1 MSKQR
6 LKQNIGYLA
15 GGAVALFFFL
25 VPLCRLAL
33 MSLTTDQGFGLDN
46 YAALLAESRT
56 LRAIGNTVIVA
67 VASTLIAVV
76 LGSLLAFLVAYTD
89 LAHKKWIEIL
99 TLAPFVIP
107 SYIITLSWST
117 LLSARGSLN
126 QFLDSAF
133 GFKVNIYS
141 LGGIILVLGICNAP
155 VVYLNVLPFLRK
167 IPRDLEWAARVCGR
181 SLWQTVRCI
190 DLTQAAP
197 AVASGG
203 MLAFLAAIDN
213 FSVPAF
219 LGIPAGIPVLSTYI
233 YENVIGFGPSAF
245 RSAAALSVLLSAIAL
260 TGTALQGLL
269 VKKSSGME
277 SIREDFSVR
286 VPLGRARL
294 PVQWITLGFLALVNI
309 FPLITTITS
318 SFFPAYGTKT
328 LANFTLENYRF
339 VFTNRGIRQAFLN
352 SALLAAATCLICI
365 LVGTALACRKVR
377 RCCPASRLVEQ
388 SASLT
393 YAIPGIVLALAMIFH
408 WTMVPGVYGT
418 IWILLIAYVT
428 RYLVLQIKSSTNAM
442 LALDVSLEEAA
453 ALFGSGRIRMWR
465 QIILPLTIR
474 PILSGTFLIFM
485 QSLTEL
491 TLSSMLAAAGT
502 KTIGLSIFS
511 LQQGGDYQRAAA
523 VSAVVIGAVAL
534 GYGLSAL
541 LPLLAGLKK
550 RAKKPRQAAPLAAA
564 PAQAL

>member
-56 LRAIGNTVIVA
+56 LRAIGNTVIIA

-318 SFFPAYGTKT
+318 SFFPACGTRT

-377 RCCPASRLVEQ
+377 RRCPASRLVEQ

-393 YAIPGIVLALAMIFH
+393 YAIPGSVLALAMADRIII
-408 WTMVPGVYGT
+408 M
-418 IWILLIAYVT
+418 
-428 RYLVLQIKSSTNAM
+428 K
-442 LALDVSLEEAA
+442 E
-453 ALFGSGRIRMWR
+453 GRIE
-465 QIILPLTIR
+465 QVGTPEEIYYR
-474 PILSGTFLIFM
+474 PKTLFAATFVSKCNLVRGRWEGDCFWAD
-485 QSLTEL
+485 
-491 TLSSMLAAAGT
+491 AAAGQNQPFARGPVESCFREAGVCPVRPEEFT
-502 KTIGLSIFS
+502 MTRIGMGLEGRVVNR
-511 LQQGGDYQRAAA
+511 QWGGREIHYK
-523 VSAVVIGAVAL
+523 VECGTELFTV
-534 GYGLSAL
+534 Y
-541 LPLLAGLKK
+541 AGLFDNYAEGD
-550 RAKKPRQAAPLAAA
+550 RVVLQRREAAREIAI
-564 PAQAL
+564 